1 MIAESGGRLAWDVRS
16 GAVILTLI
24 TLRGPLK
31 RIVVKITDK
40 NHEPSRTGQR
50 KPTEASATPRY

>member
-1 MIAESGGRLAWDVRS
+1 MIAESGGRFAWDIRS

-31 RIVVKITDK
+31 RIVVKI
-40 NHEPSRTGQR
+40 NVENRL
-50 KPTEASATPRY
+50 KPDTLRS